1 MWIRNEKGY
10 SEIVKFQLVEL
21 ENRSLTKEIGE
32 VTKLESYENIG
43 IIFDLDGTLWD
54 ASKQVVP
61 AWNRVLD
68 LYPQLHKHIT
78 ETDMQGF
85 MGKTLDTIAGLM
97 FPNLDEK
104 ESLKILRECCQEE
117 QIYLQEHGGTLYPNL
132 EKTLM
137 FLQDKY
143 KLFIVSNCQDGYVQA
158 FLNHHG
164 LGRYFTDYEMS
175 GRTGQIKGENIKLIL
190 DRNHLTKAVYVGDTQ
205 GDMEAAIYAGVP
217 FIYAKYGFGNL
228 NCEENVIYY
237 IEQIIDCADK
247 IFAIDN

>member
-1 MWIRNEKGY
+1 M
-10 SEIVKFQLVEL
+10 
-21 ENRSLTKEIGE
+21 
-32 VTKLESYENIG
+32 TKLESHRNTG

-68 LYPQLHKHIT
+68 LYPQLQKHIT

-97 FPNLDEK
+97 FPDMDEK
-104 ESLKILRECCQEE
+104 ERMKILRECSQEE
-117 QIYLQEHGGTLYPNL
+117 QVYLRKNGGTLYPNL

-137 FLQDKY
+137 LLQDKY

-158 FLNHHG
+158 FLEHHG
-164 LGRYFTDYEMS
+164 LGRYFTDFEMS
-175 GRTGQIKGENIKLIL
+175 GRTGRIKGENIKLIM
-190 DRNHLTKAVYVGDTQ
+190 DRNYLTKAVYVGDTQ
-205 GDMEAAIYAGVP
+205 GDMEAASYAGVP

-228 NCEENVIYY
+228 DCEENAIDY
-237 IEQIIDCADK
+237 IEQIIDCV
-247 IFAIDN
+247 NTL

>member
-1 MWIRNEKGY
+1 MA
-10 SEIVKFQLVEL
+10 
-21 ENRSLTKEIGE
+21 
-32 VTKLESYENIG
+32 KLESYVSTG
-43 IIFDLDGTLWD
+43 IVFDLDGTLWD
-54 ASKQVVP
+54 SSKQVVP

-68 LYPQLHKHIT
+68 LYPQLQKHIT
-78 ETDMQGF
+78 ENDMQGF
-85 MGKTLDTIAGLM
+85 MGKTLDTIAELM

-104 ESLKILRECCQEE
+104 NRMKILQECCQEE
-117 QIYLQEHGGTLYPNL
+117 LVYLREHGGTLYPNL
-132 EKTLM
+132 EKTLV

-143 KLFIVSNCQDGYVQA
+143 KLFIVSNCQDGYVQT
-158 FLNHHG
+158 FLEYHG

-175 GRTGQIKGENIKLIL
+175 GRTGQIKGENIKLII